1 MQKLRAMLAFEKL
14 HGRPVE
20 PRIVLPLNAL
30 AGPKS
35 PRESKKVPQP
45 ELGDFPVGLYRASAL
60 GLLAGL
66 RLATLLAAL
75 PSGLLL
81 LLTGLRL
88 LVRLLVALLATLM
101 LTALLAARIGVFV
114 RHGEFLLSRDNPAVR

>member
-14 HGRPVE
+14 HGRAVG
-20 PRIVLPLNAL
+20 PRIVSPLNAL

-45 ELGDFPVGLYRASAL
+45 EPGDVPVGLYRASAL

-88 LVRLLVALLATLM
+88 LVRLLVTLM
-101 LTALLAARIGVFV
+101 LTALLAARLGVFV
-114 RHGEFLLSRDNPAVR
+114 RHGEFLLWRDNPAGR